1 MSINK
6 VGWLTKEGSVI
17 LKTIINSQDFRAHR
31 DVITE
36 ELTKY
41 FPEKSALVIQQLPD
55 MGMLIDK
62 DMVVDEDPYYHL
74 KIKLVNT
81 EEIIKANKVL
91 DKLIAGIKTVGNTIP
106 DDNLRMPSED
116 EIKKAIKK
124 IKETLLISEET
135 IKQII
140 SSLVAGQHIILTGP
154 VGTGKT
160 ELASLLPELVW
171 NKGEYHGYYSSV
183 YTANAEWTTQDV
195 IGGIVPKVID
205 EEENKI
211 SYRIQDGCV
220 TKTVKN
226 NYDKLL
232 DRHDCKIENK
242 EYLGEWLVIDEFNRA
257 DIDRAFGPL
266 FTIMGNDKKNN
277 LQYPTTKPNDIF
289 DEITIPKDYRI
300 IGTLNTFD
308 RHFLH
313 TLSYALK
320 RRFDMIEMGIPT
332 LKEIDSEKKI
342 VREKMVHALASTF
355 NKEEKDFL
363 DELQKNGGFDAID
376 NLFEIMSFIR
386 QSKELGTAILISMTK
401 LMVVHYQIVKD
412 WDVSLDAALTSN
424 VTSQIDGLST
434 PKLEIIQE
442 FCRGNVAHVFA
453 NFDTNEREN
462 DIPEYANEM
471 RKILRYINARKL
483 KRTVAEKCDILYANE
498 NLAIDPADPVKLP
511 IVGAKP
517 SEWVNKFQKGDIF
530 RIKNDAAAMFNQFI
544 VKELEFDFN
553 IPWVS
558 NSPPKVPRFNKSLD
572 KLIKQQE
579 FGDIESFEEDTELVN

>member
-1 MSINK
+1 MSIDN
-6 VGWLTKEGSVI
+6 VGWLTKSGAVI
-17 LKTIINSQDFRAHR
+17 IKTIINSQDFRAHR

-36 ELTKY
+36 ELTKS
-41 FPEKSALVIQQLPD
+41 FPEYPALKIQQLPD

-62 DMVVDEDPYYHL
+62 DIVVDEDPYYRL
-74 KIKLVNT
+74 KDKLGNT
-81 EEIIKANKVL
+81 KEIVKANKVL
-91 DKLIAGIKTVGNTIP
+91 DKLIAGIKTVGKSIP
-106 DDNLRMPSED
+106 DDNLRMPTDD

-171 NKGEYHGYYSSV
+171 HDAKYNGYYSSV

-226 NYDKLL
+226 NYDELL
-232 DRHDCKIENK
+232 GRHDCKIENK
-242 EYLGEWLVIDEFNRA
+242 EYLGEWLIIDEFNRA

-266 FTIMGNDKKNN
+266 FTIMGNDNKDN
-277 LQYPTTKPNDIF
+277 LQYPTTKPNEIF

-308 RHFLH
+308 KHFLH

-342 VREKMVHALASTF
+342 VREKMVHVLASTF

-376 NLFEIMSFIR
+376 NLFEIISFIR
-386 QSKELGTAILISMTK
+386 QSKELGTAILISMAK
-401 LMVVHYQIVKD
+401 LMVVHYQMDKD
-412 WDVSLDAALTSN
+412 WDASLDAALTSN

-434 PKLEIIQE
+434 PKLEIIKA
-442 FCRGNVAHVFA
+442 FCEGNVAHIFA
-453 NFDTNEREN
+453 NFDTNEKQNE
-462 DIPEYANEM
+462 IPEYVNELK
-471 RKILRYINARKL
+471 KILHYMNARKL
-483 KRTVAEKCDILYANE
+483 KRSVADKIKILYSNE
-498 NLAIDPADPVKLP
+498 PATNSNDPELP
-511 IVGAKP
+511 PIIGAKL
-517 SEWVNKFQKGDIF
+517 SEWVNKFQEGKIF
-530 RIKNDAAAMFNQFI
+530 SIKNDANHQFNKF
-544 VKELEFDFN
+544 VLKELEFDLN
-553 IPWVS
+553 SWVS
-558 NSPPKVPRFNKSLD
+558 NSPPK
-572 KLIKQQE
+572 I
-579 FGDIESFEEDTELVN
+579 T